1 MPSAFWGLH
10 GSPGGMIAKMPR
22 FGLTA
27 VQYSKGQRVE
37 ARARNAAYNP
47 WWVDFV
53 THVKL

>member
-37 ARARNAAYNP
+37 AVQETLP
-47 WWVDFV
+47 IIPGGLILL
-53 THVKL
+53 HM